1 MSSRHHVEEE
11 APTKE
16 TNKKNKNKIIMV
28 LES

>member
-16 TNKKNKNKIIMV
+16 TNKKKNKLIIMV